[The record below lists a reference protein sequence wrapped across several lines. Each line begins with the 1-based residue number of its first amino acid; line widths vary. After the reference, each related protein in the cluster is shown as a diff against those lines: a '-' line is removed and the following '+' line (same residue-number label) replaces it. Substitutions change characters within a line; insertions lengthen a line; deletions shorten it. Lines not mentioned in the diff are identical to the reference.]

1 MSSRPAWGLRV
12 WGARPTWLT
21 LRPAGAATLRRPV
34 ALAQAVDALRRVARH
49 EHHARSEVGRA
60 ALGLQAGRRDEEQ
73 LSRVH
78 RAQRERPA
86 GEQLD
91 LEVARRHGLGGD
103 ERHGGARTAVVANQG
118 AGQLIQPLGLEH
130 LGQSSCGCL
139 YGRRHRCGL
148 DLVRVRVWVWVWVW
162 VRVRVR
168 VRVGVRVRVR
178 AMARA
183 RARPPAPLRLDLQAE
198 RVVAPRGGGDDVLVG
213 GRREGVTRG
222 DQGD

>member
-1 MSSRPAWGLRV
+1 MLTRVRSRPARARPAWG
-12 WGARPTWLT
+12 ARRAWLT
-21 LRPAGAATLRRPV
+21 LRPAGAAPLRRPV

-103 ERHGGARTAVVANQG
+103 ELHGGTLLRVG
-118 AGQLIQPLGLEH
+118 AG
-130 LGQSSCGCL
+130 
-139 YGRRHRCGL
+139 
-148 DLVRVRVWVWVWVW
+148 
-162 VRVRVR
+162 
-168 VRVGVRVRVR
+168 
-178 AMARA
+178 
-183 RARPPAPLRLDLQAE
+183 
-198 RVVAPRGGGDDVLVG
+198 
-213 GRREGVTRG
+213 
-222 DQGD
+222 